1 MMVKGVSSTI
11 IFISS
16 PNFLSLTLIQ
26 VHLKARLDQGTPSL
40 TQNKT
45 THNTSVVSLQRET
58 TPGTLSCSR
67 QLVPHVSVPPTAQTR
82 LQGPTNLVA
91 LDRSLA
97 RSLCSAPLHACGAP
111 PAPPT
116 LKLKLR
122 SVSTISQILSLS
134 HQAPQAR
141 SLLSAPFTGSW
152 SPTAIGT
159 SAFRSPKL
167 SWLIP

>member
-91 LDRSLA
+91 LNRSLPLLGPA
-97 RSLCSAPLHACGAP
+97 PRLRCPACPSHSEAQASLCLHHFP
-111 PAPPT
+111 DSF
-116 LKLKLR
+116 L
-122 SVSTISQILSLS
+122 ISS
-134 HQAPQAR
+134 
-141 SLLSAPFTGSW
+141 GS
-152 SPTAIGT
+152 PG
-159 SAFRSPKL
+159 
-167 SWLIP
+167 

>member
-1 MMVKGVSSTI
+1 MFYFGFILAKRLKLEAHQRDDGKGGL
-11 IFISS
+11 FYNYLLISS

-45 THNTSVVSLQRET
+45 THNTSVVVSLQRET
-58 TPGTLSCSR
+58 TPETLSCSR

-97 RSLCSAPLHACGAP
+97 PSARPRSTPAVPRLPLP
-111 PAPPT
+111 
-116 LKLKLR
+116 L
-122 SVSTISQILSLS
+122 
-134 HQAPQAR
+134 
-141 SLLSAPFTGSW
+141 
-152 SPTAIGT
+152 
-159 SAFRSPKL
+159 
-167 SWLIP
+167 